1 MTKEEIIETPNYYKI
16 HLGIL
21 DKELKKQE
29 KEFLGKIGMLRQWLN
44 EERITDPN
52 KMVSNEEIKIMLT

>member
-1 MTKEEIIETPNYYKI
+1 MTDIKETPNYYKI

-29 KEFLGKIGMLRQWLN
+29 KEFLGKIGLLRQWLN
-44 EERITDPN
+44 EERITDPK
-52 KMVSNEEIKIMLT
+52 KMVSNEEIKKLLT

>member
-1 MTKEEIIETPNYYKI
+1 MTEEIKETPNYYKI

-29 KEFLGKIGMLRQWLN
+29 KEFLGKIGLLRQWLN
-44 EERITDPN
+44 EERITDPK
-52 KMVSNEEIKIMLT
+52 KMVSNEEIKKLLT

>member
-1 MTKEEIIETPNYYKI
+1 MTEEIKETPNYYKI